1 MLQEALE
8 GTCFF
13 AVARCL
19 GDEKGDPASYVAP
32 VGTIGMVR
40 ASREQE
46 DGTSQLLIHG
56 IFRVRF
62 TEWHSGHGYPFASVE
77 PVSSTFEPKHQAE
90 AAVKTLRGAVEDAV
104 RHLPQEVQS
113 GLFALLDR
121 ADEPGLM
128 TDLISQQFIHDPDL
142 RQRLLETESIGDRIP
157 LICEFLRTVG
167 DLGND

>member
-1 MLQEALE
+1 M
-8 GTCFF
+8 
-13 AVARCL
+13 
-19 GDEKGDPASYVAP
+19 
-32 VGTIGMVR
+32 
-40 ASREQE
+40 
-46 DGTSQLLIHG
+46 
-56 IFRVRF
+56 
-62 TEWHSGHGYPFASVE
+62 
-77 PVSSTFEPKHQAE
+77 
-90 AAVKTLRGAVEDAV
+90 